1 MSKIIKNGI
10 VYGETLLPAAG
21 NIAYDNTASG
31 LNATTMQNAI
41 TELKDMYD
49 LPKGYAWAGTQAQW
63 DAMTASEKAVYDGK
77 IIAIIDD
84 IQSRVN
90 IEETVLFLQDFE
102 EFTPESGNSDKTRTY
117 TLSESI
123 NNFDAIQ
130 VFAYAFCE
138 VQSSKTVCNQLMST
152 IILPSMADQKGMI
165 EGDAWE
171 DCPFL
176 LNGTASDKRRLLFG
190 FTDDETIKTIA
201 NRSRSNEE
209 SVLYKVVGLKFQCN
223 VPAGSGGGID
233 YSTTEQ
239 DTGKKWIDG
248 KPIYQISTLASSS
261 DLFDVNTLSIDKL
274 IKVEAFGSDNSGYT
288 GSKWTIEGVS
298 GSSNRLIYWSSS
310 SGKIVY
316 EGNFPLYAATIWYTK
331 TTDTAE

>member
-90 IEETVLFLQDFE
+90 VEETVLFLQDFE

-117 TLSESI
+117 TLSESV
-123 NNFDAIQ
+123 NNFDAI
-130 VFAYAFCE
+130 
-138 VQSSKTVCNQLMST
+138 
-152 IILPSMADQKGMI
+152 
-165 EGDAWE
+165 
-171 DCPFL
+171 
-176 LNGTASDKRRLLFG
+176 
-190 FTDDETIKTIA
+190 
-201 NRSRSNEE
+201 
-209 SVLYKVVGLKFQCN
+209 
-223 VPAGSGGGID
+223 
-233 YSTTEQ
+233 
-239 DTGKKWIDG
+239 
-248 KPIYQISTLASSS
+248 
-261 DLFDVNTLSIDKL
+261 
-274 IKVEAFGSDNSGYT
+274 
-288 GSKWTIEGVS
+288 
-298 GSSNRLIYWSSS
+298 
-310 SGKIVY
+310 
-316 EGNFPLYAATIWYTK
+316 
-331 TTDTAE
+331 